1 MLRGGDAMF
10 APSAMG
16 LMSLFIGLAAP
27 ISFIL
32 LLIWVYRI
40 NKNSEVQ
47 LEQNKRIIELLE
59 KISGERSE
67 G

>member
-1 MLRGGDAMF
+1 MF

-27 ISFIL
+27 ISFIVL
-32 LLIWVYRI
+32 LFWVFRI

-47 LEQNKRIIELLE
+47 VEQNKRIIELLE
-59 KISGERSE
+59 KVSGDRSE
-67 G
+67 GK

>member
-1 MLRGGDAMF
+1 MF

-47 LEQNKRIIELLE
+47 VEQNKRIIELLE
-59 KISGERSE
+59 KVSGDRSE
-67 G
+67 GK

>member
-1 MLRGGDAMF
+1 MF

-27 ISFIL
+27 ISFIV
-32 LLIWVYRI
+32 LLIWVFRI

-47 LEQNKRIIELLE
+47 VEQNKRIIELLE
-59 KISGERSE
+59 KVSGDRSE
-67 G
+67 GK

>member
-1 MLRGGDAMF
+1 MF

-47 LEQNKRIIELLE
+47 VEQNKRIIELLE
-59 KISGERSE
+59 KVSGDRSE
-67 G
+67 EK

>member
-1 MLRGGDAMF
+1 MF

-27 ISFIL
+27 ISFIV
-32 LLIWVYRI
+32 LLIWVFRI

-47 LEQNKRIIELLE
+47 VVQNKRIIELLE
-59 KISGERSE
+59 KVSGDRSE
-67 G
+67 GK

>member
-1 MLRGGDAMF
+1 MF

-32 LLIWVYRI
+32 LLIWVFRI
-40 NKNSEVQ
+40 NKNSEIQ
-47 LEQNKRIIELLE
+47 IEQNKRIIELLE
-59 KISGERSE
+59 KVSGYRSE
-67 G
+67 GK

>member
-1 MLRGGDAMF
+1 MF

-16 LMSLFIGLAAP
+16 LMSIFIGLAAP

-32 LLIWVYRI
+32 LLIWVFRI

-47 LEQNKRIIELLE
+47 VEQNKRIIELLE
-59 KISGERSE
+59 KVSEDRSE
-67 G
+67 GK